1 MRFRGALPVSS
12 FLALL
17 VCLGMAGSA
26 NAQTTVWVD
35 DCPTPGPAPGTAGT
49 QGNPYCSI
57 QTAICSIKANGGT
70 VNVLPGTYNETLR
83 FPANVNVI
91 STDGPVTTIL
101 NAANKSCV
109 TSDFCTLAATTNCSA
124 VYFPSAA
131 GTTSRIEGLRIQGGG
146 GIDQTC
152 CAAKIGGGI
161 TVYGSSPTIT
171 RNEIKGNTISSAT
184 FKLYYGGG
192 IYVNGLDPNNPPRP
206 MITNNLIEGNIANP
220 PAGGSPN
227 NMSEGD
233 GAGIYVGYNSAPIIV
248 ANTIKANHA
257 GDVTRSNQFAAGGGI
272 SLYSRVSVQDTK
284 ISRNYITDN
293 SAADYGGGVS
303 MGQYEPIAGTVIP
316 SRATID
322 SNVLDLNGGV
332 DGGAFGVQTTKVK
345 IYNNTIH
352 NNNSP
357 ARGAGVSILAS
368 ANAAD
373 QPEIVNNLFTQNF
386 MTGSGT
392 GGGLYVYTGANP
404 TVRYN
409 DIWSNTPGNVA
420 GAKTDANYI
429 GLNGNVS
436 VNPSYTAPLATPPNY
451 RLLPGSP
458 VIDAGDNSVA
468 QTSDYDGG
476 SRIADGDG
484 NGTVI
489 VDMGA
494 FELSVDSDGDGIPDG
509 TDPDDDNDGVLDA
522 VDCASLVRAVS
533 QLPDPANN
541 SLRVVDKT
549 AKVTWNNAFQGHTY
563 NVYKGTFGPGPFAY
577 NETCQDNERTTR
589 NWTDPAVP
597 LLGRGFYYLVSAKNT
612 CGETVATL
620 PGHAP
625 FAACSTANRN
635 SDGDTP
641 RDLGDNCPVSTNGG
655 QGDADG
661 DFVGDTCDNCPS
673 LANVDQADNDA
684 DLRGNACDNCP
695 NLASAN
701 QTDTDSDGLGDV
713 CDNCVSVANPGQQN
727 LDGDALGDACD
738 PDDDNDTIAD
748 VGDNCPTIANPGQED
763 PDGDGKG
770 SACDNCPA
778 VPNAGQSDGDGD
790 GFGDVCDN
798 CAAIPNANQLDSDS
812 DTVGNAC
819 DNCVSVANTNQ
830 ADGDGDTVG
839 NACDNCAAIPN
850 ANQLDSDN
858 DTIGNLCDNCISV
871 ANAGQGDGDSDT
883 VGDACDNCAGVAN
896 TNQLDADG
904 DTIGNACDNCASVA
918 NTDQADGDADTV
930 GNACDNCASLPN
942 TGQADGDV
950 DTVGDVCDNCVSVAN
965 AGQADGDGD
974 TVGDLC
980 DNCAAISN
988 LNQLDF
994 DGDHLGDVCDPDDDN
1009 DGVADATDCAPF
1021 DPTLSGPPPEVSG
1034 VQVNKSGG
1042 TSVQW
1047 SSGGAG
1053 VHDVASGDLGA
1064 MRANG
1069 NVGAATCAQNDQGGT
1084 TWTDARPDP
1093 GLGSGYYYLVRRQNV
1108 CGAGTYGPATG
1119 GAERVPAAA
1128 CP

>member
-1 MRFRGALPVSS
+1 VRSS
-12 FLALL
+12 LLALL
-17 VCLGMAGSA
+17 VCLGTAGVA
-26 NAQTTVWVD
+26 NAQTTVWVAN
-35 DCPTPGPAPGTAGT
+35 CPMPGPPAGAGGT
-49 QGNPYCSI
+49 QGTPYCSI
-57 QTAICSIKANGGT
+57 QTAICAIKVTGGT
-70 VNVLPGTYNETLR
+70 VNVLPGTYGETLR
-83 FPANVNVI
+83 FPANVNVV
-91 STDGPVTTIL
+91 STDGPAATIL
-101 NAANKSCV
+101 DATNKPCV
-109 TSDFCTLAATTNCSA
+109 MSDLCAPAPSTNCSA

-131 GTTSRIEGLRIQGGG
+131 GTTSRIEGFRIQGGG

-152 CAAKIGGGI
+152 CDAKIGGGI
-161 TVYGSSPTIT
+161 TIYGSSPTIT

-192 IYVNGLDPNNPPRP
+192 IYVNGVDPNNPPRP
-206 MITNNLIEGNIANP
+206 VITNNLIEGNIVNP
-220 PAGGSPN
+220 PSGGSPN
-227 NMSEGD
+227 NLSEGD

-257 GDVTRSNQFAAGGGI
+257 GDVTRNNQFAAGGAI
-272 SLYSRVSVQDTK
+272 SLYSRVSAQDTK

-322 SNVLDLNGGV
+322 SNVFDLNGGV
-332 DGGAFGVQTTKVK
+332 DGGALGVQTTKVK

-357 ARGAGVSILAS
+357 ARGAGISILAS

-392 GGGLYVYTGANP
+392 GGGLYVYSGANP

-420 GAKTDANYI
+420 GAKTDASYI

-476 SRIADGDG
+476 GRIADGDG
-484 NGTVI
+484 NGSAI

-522 VDCASLVRAVS
+522 ADCASLVRAVT
-533 QLPDPANN
+533 QLPDAVNN

-549 AKVTWNNAFQGHTY
+549 AKLMWNNTFQGHTY
-563 NVYKGTFGPGPFAY
+563 NVYKGTFGNGPFAY

-597 LLGRGFYYLVSAKNT
+597 LLGRGFYYLVSAKNS

-620 PGHAP
+620 GHGP

-635 SDGDTP
+635 SDADTP
-641 RDLGDNCPVSTNGG
+641 RDMGDNCPVNTNGG

-661 DFVGDTCDNCPS
+661 DFVGDMCDNCPTLS
-673 LANVDQADNDA
+673 NVDQSDADG
-684 DLRGNACDNCP
+684 DLRGTACDNCP
-695 NLASAN
+695 NFPSEN
-701 QTDTDSDGLGDV
+701 QTDTDTDGLGDV
-713 CDNCVSVANPGQQN
+713 CDNCVSIANPGQQN
-727 LDGDALGDACD
+727 NDGDTLGDACD

-748 VGDNCPTIANPGQED
+748 VIDNCPTTANLGQED

-770 SACDNCPA
+770 SACDNCPG
-778 VPNAGQSDGDGD
+778 VSNAGQADGDGD

-798 CAAIPNANQLDSDS
+798 CAATPNASQLDS
-812 DTVGNAC
+812 
-819 DNCVSVANTNQ
+819 
-830 ADGDGDTVG
+830 
-839 NACDNCAAIPN
+839 
-850 ANQLDSDN
+850 
-858 DTIGNLCDNCISV
+858 
-871 ANAGQGDGDSDT
+871 
-883 VGDACDNCAGVAN
+883 
-896 TNQLDADG
+896 DG
-904 DTIGNACDNCASVA
+904 DTIGNV
-918 NTDQADGDADTV
+918 
-930 GNACDNCASLPN
+930 CDNCASLPN
-942 TGQADGDV
+942 TGQSDVDV
-950 DTVGDVCDNCVSVAN
+950 DTVGDVCDNCVSAAN
-965 AGQADGDGD
+965 AGQADGDAD

-980 DNCAAISN
+980 DNCAGVAN

-994 DGDHLGDVCDPDDDN
+994 DGDNLGDVCDPDDDN
-1009 DGVADATDCAPF
+1009 DAVADATDCAPF
-1021 DPTLSGPPPEVSG
+1021 DPTLSAPPSEVSG
-1034 VQVNKSGG
+1034 VLVNKSGG
-1042 TSVQW
+1042 TTLQW
-1047 SSGGAG
+1047 SPGGPG
-1053 VHDVASGDLGA
+1053 VHDVASGNLA
-1064 MRANG
+1064 ALRADG
-1069 NVGAATCAQNDQGGT
+1069 NVGAATCAQDDQGGT
-1084 TWTDARPDP
+1084 AWTDARPDP

-1108 CGAGTYGPATG
+1108 CGGGTYGQATG